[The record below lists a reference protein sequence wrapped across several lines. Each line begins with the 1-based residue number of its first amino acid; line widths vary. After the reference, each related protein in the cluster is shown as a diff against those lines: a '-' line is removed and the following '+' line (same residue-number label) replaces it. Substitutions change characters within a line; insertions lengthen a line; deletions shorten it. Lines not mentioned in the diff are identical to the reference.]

1 MSLFEVGNYVIIDD
15 MYMGKIIKKI
25 WNGYGVIVKLDND
38 PGYIDSTIS
47 QYQLLNDINDIS
59 DNSNMKGYMLVKSDN
74 KMRLINKNN
83 LINLV
88 KTELVKERY
97 VYINNKINKNYV
109 FFKNNILV
117 KIKPHALSNVP
128 IIPIFHQTQ
137 VTLTK
142 SKKEK
147 TFEQPLTTGFV
158 LGEDSLVGGANVN
171 EQLNKLGNYI
181 NANNFTH
188 YITQPRE
195 TQQVQQVQQS
205 LQINNFSNT
214 VQSDRNIIGGV
225 YNPYL
230 GNRNEQGISSIKN
243 GLIIPQLMNT
253 NRLTKEQ
260 LGSSKKES
268 LDEIRQMLGLNN
280 QLISSESSKYELT
293 VPVLDESIRE
303 VRSENITHED
313 FDREKERSVE
323 KIDNIE
329 KYREEDIKEDN
340 YDLYIKNMIKNLF
353 MNEDEIDYDEIF
365 EEDKLYAKEAERLNI
380 LEEGQ
385 RVSVIKP
392 SIKAVLEKFEKIDP
406 SLYLDLTNTLL
417 YKHIISDNKIDNVSF
432 GIQLIK
438 KIKNIL
444 INIQKSIKFED
455 GRSLLE
461 EINLFAYIKFKI
473 AGGYIIIENE
483 SYDLQNIKRTITRDI
498 VPDLKLLESQYDQ
511 PINYKILSN
520 VILKNKS
527 TSELQ
532 KNKDIVIEA
541 LNILAQDYFI
551 CLQTRVEYLL
561 WTLTRL
567 ILCWYSDPILNEHI
581 FKIKILINLY
591 RARGIKEFNREIGVQ
606 PVILIVPKYG
616 RDSALKILS
625 HLSYY
630 FFPYKN
636 VGWKGSSPSYFN
648 KVDDLIYYT
657 NGSIDLKKY
666 IKHLL
671 KSGNKIISP
680 LSNDFT
686 KIDLPNDSN
695 DIEFKLP
702 KITS

>member
-25 WNGYGVIVKLDND
+25 WNGYGVIVKLDNE
-38 PGYIDSTIS
+38 PNYVDSTIS
-47 QYQLLNDINDIS
+47 QYQLLNDIINGS
-59 DNSNMKGYMLVKSDN
+59 DTKGYMLVNSNN

-83 LINLV
+83 LISLI
-88 KTELVKERY
+88 KLELGKERY
-97 VYINNKINKNYV
+97 VYINDKINNN
-109 FFKNNILV
+109 FISFTNNILPNV
-117 KIKPHALSNVP
+117 ISFSLSNIP
-128 IIPIFHQTQ
+128 IIPITHQSR
-137 VTLTK
+137 K
-142 SKKEK
+142 FYSAKSSKKES
-147 TFEQPLTTGFV
+147 TNTEVIAPLLTGTV
-158 LGEDSLVGGANVN
+158 LSEESNLVGGSNVN
-171 EQLNKLGNYI
+171 EQLNKLGSYI
-181 NANNFTH
+181 DAHNLTH
-188 YITQPRE
+188 YITQPQQPQYTQQLQHTQH
-195 TQQVQQVQQS
+195 TQQV
-205 LQINNFSNT
+205 NNFVNT
-214 VQSDRNIIGGV
+214 KQPDANIVGGV

-230 GNRNEQGISSIKN
+230 GNTQSLLNTAYNSN
-243 GLIIPQLMNT
+243 IPQLT
-253 NRLTKEQ
+253 NQQ
-260 LGSSKKES
+260 LVNNGQSGSAKKQS
-268 LDEIRQMLGLNN
+268 LSEIRQMLGLNN
-280 QLISSESSKYELT
+280 KSTAESTTEYTLPEPNLHEYISDEALDVEEPKEKKDETKKYG
-293 VPVLDESIRE
+293 
-303 VRSENITHED
+303 
-313 FDREKERSVE
+313 
-323 KIDNIE
+323 
-329 KYREEDIKEDN
+329 EEDIKEDN
-340 YDLYIKNMIKNLF
+340 YDLYIKNMISNLF

-365 EEDKLYAKEAERLNI
+365 EDNKLYAKEAENLNI
-380 LEEGQ
+380 LEQGQ
-385 RVSVIKP
+385 RLSVIKP
-392 SIKAVLEKFEKIDP
+392 SIKAVLEKFEKID
-406 SLYLDLTNTLL
+406 SNLYLDLTNTLL

-438 KIKNIL
+438 KIKDIL

-461 EINLFAYIKFKI
+461 QINLFAYLKFKI

-483 SYDLQNIKRTITRDI
+483 NYDLQNIKRTISRDV
-498 VPDLKLLESQYDQ
+498 VPNLKLLESQYDQ

-532 KNKDIVIEA
+532 KNKDIVTEA

-567 ILCWYSDPILNEHI
+567 ILCWYSDPTLNEHI

-591 RARGIKEFNREIGVQ
+591 RARGIKEFNRDIGVQ

-671 KSGNKIISP
+671 KTGNKIISP
-680 LSNDFT
+680 VSNDFT

-702 KITS
+702 MVK